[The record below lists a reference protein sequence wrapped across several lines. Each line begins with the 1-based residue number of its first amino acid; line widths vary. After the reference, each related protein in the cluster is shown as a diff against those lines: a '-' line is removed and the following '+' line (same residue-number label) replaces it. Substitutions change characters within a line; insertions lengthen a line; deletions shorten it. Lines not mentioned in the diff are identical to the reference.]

1 MEYHIDEKPFEDGF
15 VTDAQMLAMELP
27 VFKSLIE
34 EQQPENAYID
44 AALQDEDPEKWAYSI
59 QRHARECVNPHFK
72 YCVCD
77 YKLTE
82 LYLTDDYGAALQK
95 AKDKSRD
102 CGIWRVLHIY
112 QISDGSYMT
121 FVDSFYIDGEYHKGD
136 KRCYL
141 HFDYIAQVVEDDK
154 IYKI

>member
-1 MEYHIDEKPFEDGF
+1 MDSPY
-15 VTDAQMLAMELP
+15 V
-27 VFKSLIE
+27 
-34 EQQPENAYID
+34 D
-44 AALQDEDPEKWAYSI
+44 AALRDEDPERWLQSI
-59 QRHARECVNPHFK
+59 QRHARECVCPNFE
-72 YCVCD
+72 YCVSD
-77 YKLTE
+77 YQFTE

-121 FVDSFYIDGEYHKGD
+121 FVDSFYIDGEYHEGD
-136 KRCYL
+136 KRSYL
-141 HFDYIAQVVEDDK
+141 HFDYIAQAVENNK